1 MEIGV
6 EINAEKTKY
15 VFTFL
20 ENHNVKIGN
29 KPFENWHT
37 QTFVSKPNRSN
48 CIHKETKRR
57 NSRNVTFQS
66 RSSVFPFAT

>member
-20 ENHNVKIGN
+20 EKKARQNHNVKIVN
-29 KPFENWHT
+29 RSFEN
-37 QTFVSKPNRSN
+37 
-48 CIHKETKRR
+48 
-57 NSRNVTFQS
+57 VTEPDICEQ
-66 RSSVFPFAT
+66 P

>member
-20 ENHNVKIGN
+20 EKNARQNHNVKTVN
-29 KPFENWHT
+29 KPFEN
-37 QTFVSKPNRSN
+37 VADPDI
-48 CIHKETKRR
+48 CE
-57 NSRNVTFQS
+57 QS
-66 RSSVFPFAT
+66 